1 MAGVNKA
8 IILGHLGRDPEM
20 TYTPSGLAV
29 CKFSIATSKKRKD
42 GQEVTQWHRCTAFD
56 KAGELISRYV
66 SKGSMLYIEGEI
78 TYSQYEK
85 DGVTRYSTDIIV
97 REFNFVGSGGGQQ
110 GGGQGNQQGG
120 YQGGQGGGGGYQPQG
135 GGGGGYQPQG
145 GGGNQGGG
153 QGGGYQPPQPPQG
166 GGQGNQQGGYQGGA
180 GPGASPADP
189 GMTGSQSGEDD
200 IPF

>member
-20 TYTPSGLAV
+20 TYTQAGLAV
-29 CKFSIATSKKRKD
+29 CKFSLATSKKMKD
-42 GQEVTQWHRCTAFD
+42 GREVTQWHRCTAFD

-66 SKGSMLYIEGEI
+66 NKGNQLYIEGEI

-97 REFNFVGSGGGQQ
+97 REFNFVNSGGGGQQ
-110 GGGQGNQQGG
+110 GGYQQQGGGGYQQPDPAPQGGGG
-120 YQGGQGGGGGYQPQG
+120 YQGGGAPQGGGGYQNGGAPQG
-135 GGGGGYQPQG
+135 GGGYQGGGTPQG
-145 GGGNQGGG
+145 GGGSV
-153 QGGGYQPPQPPQG
+153 PP
-166 GGQGNQQGGYQGGA
+166 A
-180 GPGASPADP
+180 
-189 GMTGSQSGEDD
+189 DD